1 MSNTHAQAD
10 IGWSFYLCD
19 GKLKY
24 CSTGRS
30 AGEFGAHGNQS
41 AFGDSTL
48 RPPTRTDDSVH
59 EIATDESALLGVNRL
74 ADGAWS
80 ADATLRRAMLDAHAA
95 IAGYL
100 LARIEVARGAP
111 TRRLR
116 LEAPVR
122 EEDAQ
127 RAILHLVRNL
137 RARGARP
144 EYLLV
149 RFKELLA
156 TLPRQD
162 YDVWDAVRQQTIQW
176 VIEEYYRRM

>member
-1 MSNTHAQAD
+1 M
-10 IGWSFYLCD
+10 
-19 GKLKY
+19 
-24 CSTGRS
+24 
-30 AGEFGAHGNQS
+30 
-41 AFGDSTL
+41 
-48 RPPTRTDDSVH
+48 H
-59 EIATDESALLGVNRL
+59 EIAKDESVLHGVNRL
-74 ADGAWS
+74 VDRAWS

-95 IAGYL
+95 IASYL
-100 LARIEVARGAP
+100 LTRTEVARGAP

-122 EEDAQ
+122 EEDAE
-127 RAILHLVRNL
+127 RAILHAVRSL

-176 VIEEYYRRM
+176 VIEEYYRRV